1 MNKND
6 IFETLDMVVG
16 QATGEYIDS
25 LTDDDLTDNTLDVLL
40 AGLFDFTNRKIN
52 SINSQRTKEDP
63 KIQSLRSPL
72 PYQIACLI
80 MRTHNVIRLNYGT
93 DDSSPSDMCP
103 LAVYNESGKYE
114 GVYTTDESDIENII
128 RYACKT
134 ITTAG
139 VKETVAFLRG
149 MAPVATRCS
158 DRNLIPVNNGVYD
171 YENKLLFDFDP
182 EFVFSSKIG
191 TDYNPAATNVVIHN
205 DEDGTDWDIESWIRE
220 LSDEP
225 GAEKLFWQII
235 GASVRS
241 NNNWNQ
247 AAFFYATKGN
257 NGKGTFCRMIRNL
270 IGLSNCC
277 SIPLDTMGKDFMLSP
292 LLKASAIVVDENNVG
307 AYIEKTADLKALIT
321 DDCVCINIK
330 HKNPVQY
337 AFHGFMIQ
345 CLNDTPRFRDKTD
358 SMLRRI
364 IFVPFDKCFTGRER
378 KYIKED
384 YLGRSDVLEYVLKHV
399 LEDMPDYY
407 SIEIPDFC
415 KNALDDFRIAN
426 DNVAEFA
433 DAVLPNLV
441 WDMIPWKMLY
451 SFYKG
456 WLDKYGA
463 GGNNRSRV
471 KFRDF
476 TMSMRNL
483 LDTGKFDW
491 EYMAD
496 NSQIYNTN
504 LDHMTEP
511 EPLILELEVT
521 ELISKTYRGDDRIRF
536 CVLDDV
542 PERIRGIRRI

>member
-1 MNKND
+1 MNNND

-16 QATGEYIDS
+16 QATDEYIDS
-25 LTDDDLTDNTLDVLL
+25 LTDDDLTNNTLDVLL
-40 AGLFDFTNRKIN
+40 ADLFNFTNRNIN

-63 KIQSLRSPL
+63 KIQNLRSPL

-80 MRTHNVIRLNYGT
+80 MKTHNVIRLNYGT

-103 LAVYNESGKYE
+103 LAVYNESGKYK

-149 MAPVATRCS
+149 MAPVKTRCS

-171 YENKLLFDFDP
+171 YENKLLFDFEP

-205 DEDGTDWDIESWIRE
+205 DEDGTDWDVESWIRE

-330 HKNPVQY
+330 HKN
-337 AFHGFMIQ
+337 
-345 CLNDTPRFRDKTD
+345 
-358 SMLRRI
+358 
-364 IFVPFDKCFTGRER
+364 
-378 KYIKED
+378 
-384 YLGRSDVLEYVLKHV
+384 
-399 LEDMPDYY
+399 
-407 SIEIPDFC
+407 
-415 KNALDDFRIAN
+415 
-426 DNVAEFA
+426 
-433 DAVLPNLV
+433 
-441 WDMIPWKMLY
+441 
-451 SFYKG
+451 
-456 WLDKYGA
+456 
-463 GGNNRSRV
+463 
-471 KFRDF
+471 
-476 TMSMRNL
+476 
-483 LDTGKFDW
+483 
-491 EYMAD
+491 
-496 NSQIYNTN
+496 
-504 LDHMTEP
+504 
-511 EPLILELEVT
+511 
-521 ELISKTYRGDDRIRF
+521 
-536 CVLDDV
+536 
-542 PERIRGIRRI
+542 